1 MNERYRIIQHIA
13 NLLYYKICYM
23 YYNGVINESEKL
35 FMINCNN
42 VYYIN
47 HINYINKLY

>member
-1 MNERYRIIQHIA
+1 M
-13 NLLYYKICYM
+13 
-23 YYNGVINESEKL
+23 INESEKL
-35 FMINCNN
+35 FMVNCNN